1 VESFRELVS
10 AAIAD
15 RLPTDRVSVSM
26 SGGLDSTTLAALARD
41 QLRDPAKVHACS
53 VVYDTLIPDQERH
66 YSTLAAKHLGIPITH
81 ISADRY
87 SLFDEQVPGEMAQPE
102 PFLISALTGQFND
115 LLRACAGFGQV
126 LLTGYDGDAFM
137 NEPRPSRFRIRSR
150 LQHLFGKRSQDDE
163 PPEWL
168 DESFARRTNLRER
181 WREAWKNN
189 VSPAELRP
197 SAINS
202 LNSKVW

>member
-1 VESFRELVS
+1 
-10 AAIAD
+10 
-15 RLPTDRVSVSM
+15 
-26 SGGLDSTTLAALARD
+26 
-41 QLRDPAKVHACS
+41 
-53 VVYDTLIPDQERH
+53 
-66 YSTLAAKHLGIPITH
+66 
-81 ISADRY
+81 
-87 SLFDEQVPGEMAQPE
+87 
-102 PFLISALTGQFND
+102 
-115 LLRACAGFGQV
+115 AGFGQV

-189 VSPAELRP
+189 VSPAEMRP

-202 LNSKVW
+202 LNSKVWAPLFEGYDPGSTKLDLEVRHPFIDVRLVEFLLSLPPVPWCVNKHILREAMKDKLPDAVVQRPKTPLAGDPALQ